1 MGAGLMSRK
10 DQFNSSELL
19 DWLSIGI
26 VASAA
31 IVGYMVLMLITPG
44 SKIGGCRSAWYLLR
58 CTLVFRLTAII
69 GPAEQAATILRLG
82 RRRWLH
88 FRLRRDWRRKA
99 LALQRIDKFA
109 LGRLA
114 DRCAGVDARCCA
126 LMGLGRR
133 HQLRLRPSRRRR

>member
-10 DQFNSSELL
+10 DQFNSSEFL

-69 GPAEQAATILRLG
+69 GPAAGNDTAAGAVT
-82 RRRWLH
+82 
-88 FRLRRDWRRKA
+88 FRLRRGWRC
-99 LALQRIDKFA
+99 D
-109 LGRLA
+109 
-114 DRCAGVDARCCA
+114 
-126 LMGLGRR
+126 
-133 HQLRLRPSRRRR
+133 RRRR